1 VHGNACAVY
10 GYQSDS
16 ACTTCLPWL
25 QIGES
30 GWAPPLPLESS
41 NSSSQAD
48 DMNTKPV
55 LLRAQIPEWG
65 TVHEVVARVEMAGAG
80 FQRTMVSLCAMKH
93 LLGLP
98 TISVAGMQLSVDFC
112 CRLCRVCVQ
121 VLRLEPH
128 CVISNRTG
136 TPLQIMHFNTGN
148 KVQRLGGKAT
158 GVQPSR
164 GQQPQRAPP
173 GLKGVV
179 ANPQQDWTSCI
190 DVPTGLL
197 GNQSGCTPVCRCY

>member
-1 VHGNACAVY
+1 
-10 GYQSDS
+10 
-16 ACTTCLPWL
+16 
-25 QIGES
+25 
-30 GWAPPLPLESS
+30 
-41 NSSSQAD
+41 
-48 DMNTKPV
+48 MNTKPV

-65 TVHEVVARVEMAGAG
+65 TVHEVVARVEMAGTG
-80 FQRTMVSLCAMKH
+80 FERTMVSHCAMTVSRKSPTILVADVQLFVALSCQAC
-93 LLGLP
+93 LLG
-98 TISVAGMQLSVDFC
+98 
-112 CRLCRVCVQ
+112 VQ

-128 CVISNRTG
+128 CVISNRTS

-148 KVQRLGGKAT
+148 KVQRLGDKAT

-197 GNQSGCTPVCRCY
+197 CSQPDCMPVCRCY